1 MRSSTRLRRQ
11 TRKICECVDPH
22 WYGRRSGERGYIVVH
37 GRDRRDGRTR
47 VPLPSS
53 LSPLSAVLCI
63 PFLCFPL
70 LSFAFLCFA
79 LLCIPF
85 LSFPFLCFP
94 LLCFALLCFA
104 RLGLSL
110 LCGTRSCSLLV
121 RIPISV
127 SVSLFSHATPNPG
140 CVRFEEKGK
149 SRRRGSSSSQTAS
162 GAVRYACS
170 STCRHC
176 RSAGGKMSTRLD
188 SSTRC
193 LWSRARACG
202 GCGKW
207 TRFRR

>member
-1 MRSSTRLRRQ
+1 MCRPALVWKEEWREGIHSRARERSPRRAHA
-11 TRKICECVDPH
+11 RAVAEF
-22 WYGRRSGERGYIVVH
+22 
-37 GRDRRDGRTR
+37 
-47 VPLPSS
+47 
-53 LSPLSAVLCI
+53 PLSALCCT
-63 PFLCFPL
+63 LHSFPL
-70 LSFAFLCFA
+70 LSFAFLCFP
-79 LLCIPF
+79 LLCFALYSFPF
-85 LSFPFLCFP
+85 LSFPLLSFA